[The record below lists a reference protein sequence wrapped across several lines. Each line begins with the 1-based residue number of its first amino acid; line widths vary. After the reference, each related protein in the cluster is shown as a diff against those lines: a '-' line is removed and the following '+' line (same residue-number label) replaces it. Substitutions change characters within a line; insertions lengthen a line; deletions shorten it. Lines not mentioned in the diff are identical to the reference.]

1 VVPDLTDACAQKL
14 AGGPSNES
22 TAMTASAPH
31 GLPMARGLIDD
42 DDCPAHASP
51 RHAKSQV
58 TSHAIP
64 HAALATRACIYR
76 ANIGGRQIFFFYFA
90 ACFRRKML

>member
-51 RHAKSQV
+51 RLAKSKV

-64 HAALATRACIYR
+64 HAALATRACIY
-76 ANIGGRQIFFFYFA
+76 IEQILEEGRFFFLLCRLF
-90 ACFRRKML
+90 